1 MKKKL
6 IRAFMAI
13 IICWGLFIAIEG
25 IRLIG
30 STDLGK
36 KPLFYI
42 SGIHIQDEL
51 AEYNSVGFSQV
62 YHLAKGDSFSYGEF
76 YVLGIRVTGW
86 KNDD

>member
-6 IRAFMAI
+6 IISFMSI

-30 STDLGK
+30 STDPGK

-42 SGIHIQDEL
+42 SGTHIQDEL
-51 AEYNSVGFSQV
+51 AEYNGLGFSQV
-62 YHLAKGDSFSYGEF
+62 YHLVEGDCFSYGEF
-76 YVLGIRVTGW
+76 YVLGIRVSGW
-86 KNDD
+86 ENDD